1 MGSIETAE
9 LQCADTHWGLLTWK
23 AALQSSTWVSWW
35 TLSSS
40 EAARAL
46 ATGKAN
52 GILD

>member
-9 LQCADTHWGLLTWK
+9 LQRTDTHWGLLPWK
-23 AALQSSTWVSWW
+23 AALRSSTWVSWW

-40 EAARAL
+40 EAAHAL